1 MLLVL
6 IYFFL
11 LIWSNSCDLC
21 ELITAT
27 TFFAFTWSIKLL
39 FLSISLLTI
48 WGQAFIPPISQKHG
62 PLKCSTY
69 NMRKLFFIS
78 SSMFALNHSHP
89 CGLNVDICI
98 DKLLSHNKKPPKSHI
113 FLNLHFWIS
122 VKVTMMYAPLY
133 ITANILFWWDT
144 LAVRL
149 SQTSL
154 NTLLHIL
161 TVYIR
166 SSLIGNDNSNRTCH
180 PISYAMQPLSV

>member
-11 LIWSNSCDLC
+11 LIWSNCCDLC

-122 VKVTMMYAPLY
+122 VKVTMMLNKTPTWCNKMQILLLQTFSTCFGRQAP
-133 ITANILFWWDT
+133 
-144 LAVRL
+144 V
-149 SQTSL
+149 
-154 NTLLHIL
+154 
-161 TVYIR
+161 
-166 SSLIGNDNSNRTCH
+166 IGSIKYWHGSHR
-180 PISYAMQPLSV
+180 YR